1 MTISADIVGKSTG
14 TRAAGKVRVGG
25 ESAFER
31 LPMPDLAYTP
41 EIAQAT
47 APLYERV
54 RHHIPE
60 IEWPIHAPYVY
71 HINRLKKERDAVIL
85 AHNYQTPEIFH
96 CVADIAGDSL
106 QLAQEASRVDANVI
120 VQCGVHFMAETSKLL
135 NPQKTVLIPDMKAG
149 CSLAESITGADVRLL
164 REANPGVPIVT
175 YVNTS
180 AEVKAESDI
189 CCTSSNAVAVV
200 ESFGVDTVLL
210 IPDEY
215 LAQNV
220 ALQTDVKILT
230 WKGHCEV
237 HERFTADELLA
248 YREIDPEIQIVAH
261 PECPTEVTAIA
272 DFTGSTSGMIDYAT
286 GQKPGREG
294 AARHGMLDGLQH
306 PGPGARRRV
315 HQALQPVP
323 AHEAHH
329 SAQDSRQPSGDE
341 GGGPRRSGPRG
352 AGTARGGAHG
362 EPEELRPS
370 ALDRS
375 RKDRHMADQLS
386 FLRPVT
392 WTGTDD
398 ILVVGGGLAGLFC
411 ALKLA
416 PRPVTILTTAPL
428 GKGASSA
435 WAQAGIAAAVSEGD
449 TIEAHLADT
458 IVAGAGIVDE
468 GVARLMASEAAGRI
482 EDLLSYGV
490 PFDRDLEGRLATSRE
505 AAHSANRIVRV
516 RGDMAGRSIM
526 EALIAAVR
534 ATPSI
539 RVLESC
545 MVQEILTDGRY
556 VSGVVARD
564 MAGQGENKIHLAAR
578 AVVLASGGIGH
589 LYAVTTNPTEA
600 RGQGIGMA
608 ARAGAIVADME
619 FVQFHPTAI
628 DVAIDPAPL
637 ATEAL
642 RGHGATLVNDAGE
655 RFMLPLHP
663 RRGARPA
670 GHRRARHL
678 RGGSGRTGCLPGLPA
693 RDRPAL
699 RRHVPDRLRLLRS
712 RRYRPPRTTS
722 FRSSPP
728 RITSWAAS

>member
-1 MTISADIVGKSTG
+1 
-14 TRAAGKVRVGG
+14 
-25 ESAFER
+25 
-31 LPMPDLAYTP
+31 
-41 EIAQAT
+41 
-47 APLYERV
+47 
-54 RHHIPE
+54 
-60 IEWPIHAPYVY
+60 
-71 HINRLKKERDAVIL
+71 
-85 AHNYQTPEIFH
+85 
-96 CVADIAGDSL
+96 
-106 QLAQEASRVDANVI
+106 
-120 VQCGVHFMAETSKLL
+120 
-135 NPQKTVLIPDMKAG
+135 
-149 CSLAESITGADVRLL
+149 
-164 REANPGVPIVT
+164 
-175 YVNTS
+175 
-180 AEVKAESDI
+180 
-189 CCTSSNAVAVV
+189 
-200 ESFGVDTVLL
+200 
-210 IPDEY
+210 
-215 LAQNV
+215 
-220 ALQTDVKILT
+220 
-230 WKGHCEV
+230 
-237 HERFTADELLA
+237 
-248 YREIDPEIQIVAH
+248 
-261 PECPTEVTAIA
+261 
-272 DFTGSTSGMIDYAT
+272 
-286 GQKPGREG
+286 
-294 AARHGMLDGLQH
+294 
-306 PGPGARRRV
+306 
-315 HQALQPVP
+315 
-323 AHEAHH
+323 
-329 SAQDSRQPSGDE
+329 
-341 GGGPRRSGPRG
+341 
-352 AGTARGGAHG
+352 
-362 EPEELRPS
+362 
-370 ALDRS
+370 
-375 RKDRHMADQLS
+375 MADQLS

-468 GVARLMASEAAGRI
+468 GVARQMVSEAPGRI

-545 MVQEILTDGRY
+545 MVQEVLTDGRY

-628 DVAIDPAPL
+628 DVDVDPAPL

-642 RGHGATLVNDAGE
+642 RGHGATLVNGAGE
-655 RFMLPLHP
+655 RFMVPLHP
-663 RRGARPA
+663 DAELAPRDVVARGIFAEVQAGRGAFLDCRRAIGRHFAETFPTVYGYCETAGIDPTQDLIPVVPAAHYFMGGIVTDVDGRTSLDGLWACGEVTSTGAHGANRLASNSLLEAVVFAARIAEDIQGFLPAPRINPWASEADQPA
-670 GHRRARHL
+670 GTPAGDTEAMQRLRRTMSAAFGVIRTKQGMEEGLAVIRELERNNRNQRFENTLITAKLIAVSALARTES
-678 RGGSGRTGCLPGLPA
+678 RGGHYRTDFPEADPA
-693 RDRPAL
+693 QAHRTFLTLHRAEALATQFAGAREAVPA
-699 RRHVPDRLRLLRS
+699 
-712 RRYRPPRTTS
+712 
-722 FRSSPP
+722 
-728 RITSWAAS
+728 